1 MFACLHKHSM
11 KLIRTH
17 VLFQTEVGGSLP
29 ASFIYT
35 QTFKRESNVHTNIID
50 MKNVMVRITDFRL
63 VSNSRSHD
71 NIYVCTRETST
82 TIQKISVA
90 QRKTL
95 ESFQ

>member
-82 TIQKISVA
+82 TIPKISVA
-90 QRKTL
+90 PRKTL